1 MGAKNIVQG
10 IDGEVLAKFDETF
23 TEMFTKLSIQA
34 IDEAKVCTD
43 KMFNLTSGY
52 LDKDS
57 TQFLNDFHQL
67 YFSDNETSQR
77 KDDVNKDDDDI
88 MDRVS
93 EFNSK
98 VNCCISTF
106 SKLNIK
112 LQWNL
117 IDAY

>member
-77 KDDVNKDDDDI
+77 KDDVNKDVDD
-88 MDRVS
+88 MFEMAQKRRRRRTRGKSAACSRQSVRS
-93 EFNSK
+93 GR
-98 VNCCISTF
+98 
-106 SKLNIK
+106 
-112 LQWNL
+112 
-117 IDAY
+117 A